1 MTKEAYEKMK
11 SAGFTLFETK
21 NFVIYGL
28 FSNKAPK
35 KYKRVLH
42 YVPGLIKRKENSK

>member
-1 MTKEAYEKMK
+1 MTKETYEKLK

-28 FSNKAPK
+28 FSNKAPE

-42 YVPGLIKRKENSK
+42 YVPGIIKRKENSK